1 MLGPMTLRVFAALPV
16 DGAIAR
22 RIVPLMKGVPG
33 AAWRPVENFHVTLA
47 FFGEL
52 DEAVIAELDDQLAR
66 IRCAPFDLVFKGVNH
81 FGKAEPSSLWL
92 GVEENPALSALARSC
107 VQAARR
113 VGVET
118 ERKVFVPHLTLAY
131 LKPWTD
137 PVRLLR
143 FEQRLNLYRS
153 APMLNDRFYLYSSLQ
168 TKQGRPNIYQVEAEY
183 PLYP

>member
-1 MLGPMTLRVFAALPV
+1 MTLRVFAALPV
-16 DGAIAR
+16 DPAIAE
-22 RIVPLMKGVPG
+22 RIEPLMKGVPG

-47 FFGEL
+47 FYGEL
-52 DEAVIAELDDQLAR
+52 DEAVIAELDAELAR

-81 FGKAEPSSLWL
+81 FGKAEPTSLWL
-92 GVEENPALSALARSC
+92 GVEDNRALSALARAC

-118 ERKVFVPHLTLAY
+118 ERRVFTPHLTLAY

-137 PVRLLR
+137 PLRLAR

-153 APMLNDRFYLYSSLQ
+153 QPMLVDRFHLYSSLQ
-168 TKQGRPNIYQVEAEY
+168 TKHGRPNIYQAEADY
-183 PLYP
+183 PLYA

>member
-1 MLGPMTLRVFAALPV
+1 MTLRVFAALPV
-16 DGAIAR
+16 DEAIAR

-33 AAWRPVENFHVTLA
+33 AAWRPSENFHVTLA

-52 DEAVIAELDDQLAR
+52 DEAVIAELDDALAR

-81 FGKAEPSSLWL
+81 FGRAEPSSLWL
-92 GVEENPALSALARSC
+92 GVEENPALLSALARSC

-113 VGVET
+113 VGVAT
-118 ERKVFVPHLTLAY
+118 ERRVFIPHLTLAY
-131 LKPWTD
+131 LKPWAD

-153 APMLNDRFYLYSSLQ
+153 EPMLADRFYLYSSLQ
-168 TKQGRPNIYQVEAEY
+168 TKPGRPNIYQPEAEY